1 MKEALIVGC
10 NILKELVFSV
20 VLISRSLAVESK
32 ALLPGSIQ
40 TGLVAE
46 KTD

>member
-10 NILKELVFSV
+10 NILKALAFSV
-20 VLISRSLAVESK
+20 VLINRFLAVESK

-46 KTD
+46 ETD